1 MMKFNQLV
9 IFIFNIKRG
18 DYMDNSDGVG
28 GKKSDK
34 QSDDVK
40 VNKQRVDCISSK
52 ECS

>member
-9 IFIFNIKRG
+9 IFMFNIKRG
-18 DYMDNSDGVG
+18 AYMDSSDGVG

-40 VNKQRVDCISSK
+40 VNKQKLDCINLRR
-52 ECS
+52 CS